1 MPMTRDA
8 LIVVMLVAAFA
19 ALTTAHTTIALGLVR
34 RPPRWRAWVA
44 FFAVPLAP
52 WWGWRERMR
61 ARCLLWVV
69 AAIVYGIALRL
80 AWT

>member
-1 MPMTRDA
+1 MTRDA
-8 LIVVMLVAAFA
+8 VIVVVLVAAFA
-19 ALTTAHTTIALGLVR
+19 TLTTAHTTIALGLAR

-61 ARCLLWVV
+61 VRGLLWIV
-69 AAIVYGIALRL
+69 AAIVYGVALRF
-80 AWT
+80 AST